1 MVVLPNDPVH
11 VGRSDARLR
20 TPHVSGCNAP
30 GHSAMTPGTVH
41 SAPAARTVPTMTRT
55 SWRGAG
61 ARWFGAS
68 WRALVAVIL
77 IAVAAVAVDPEGA
90 RTVGACDELAVPSLG
105 LTRCVVDGE
114 QPEIDAGHVVR
125 VSYLSSSSV
134 HWLAGHRTSHGATF
148 SSLTS
153 LRIGASVRYR
163 DQTYIVTDYRLVDRY
178 DPETVGSWMSSDQPS
193 VVLQTSASGP
203 YVHVWRALA
212 LVPVVPVVAVAPP
225 PVPAMVG
232 R

>member
-1 MVVLPNDPVH
+1 
-11 VGRSDARLR
+11 
-20 TPHVSGCNAP
+20 
-30 GHSAMTPGTVH
+30 
-41 SAPAARTVPTMTRT
+41 MTRT

-61 ARWFGAS
+61 ARWFAAS
-68 WRALVAVIL
+68 WRALLVVVL
-77 IAVAAVAVDPEGA
+77 ITVAAVSIDPEGA
-90 RTVGACDELAVPSLG
+90 RTAGACDELAIPSLG
-105 LTRCVVDGE
+105 LTRCVVEGE
-114 QPEIDAGHVVR
+114 QPEIDAGHVAR

-148 SSLTS
+148 SSLTN
-153 LRIGASVRYR
+153 LRIGASVKYR
-163 DQTYIVTDYRLVDRY
+163 GQTYIVTDYRLVDRY
-178 DPETVGSWMSSDQPS
+178 NPETVGSWMSSDQPS
-193 VVLQTSASGP
+193 VVLQTSASGA